1 MLFFTPAWMHGDA
14 EEDALAAYETH
25 LQAIG
30 RGLPI
35 RVLDFIRT
43 VSLHDGR
50 IQRVCYGRGSPLVML
65 LRCGDVQAGYYDL
78 ELTYHGLS
86 LAKSDL
92 RCLAGICLAPAE
104 ELLYDEFDLVGDMV
118 VHRILFS
125 SLREVSLVFRQMDH
139 RVASASS
146 RDFDRGVDDLE
157 GIDAAQRG
165 AAADDRPQAGD
176 RG

>member
-1 MLFFTPAWMHGDA
+1 MLFFTPAWMKGDA
-14 EEDALAAYETH
+14 EEEALAAYQTH

-43 VSLHDGR
+43 VSMHDGR
-50 IQRVCYGRGSPLVML
+50 IQRVCYGRGSQLVML
-65 LRCGDVQAGYYDL
+65 LRCGDVQVGYYDL
-78 ELTYHGLS
+78 ELTYRDVSLGKSDVRS
-86 LAKSDL
+86 LA
-92 RCLAGICLAPAE
+92 AICLAPAE
-104 ELLYDEFDLVGDMV
+104 ELLYDEFDLVDDMV

-125 SLREVSLVFRQMDH
+125 SLREVSLVFRRMDH

-157 GIDAAQRG
+157 GIDAAQQD